1 MKSKTKMILTEMQKL
16 FDGKV
21 DAFEFSC
28 YFSRLV
34 FENYDEV
41 ETEYPG
47 LGDYFDLEI
56 PDICSEG
63 EPGFDAEHMIY
74 ELKKVYEY
82 AIEIIAQSNK
92 TK

>member
-1 MKSKTKMILTEMQKL
+1 MGLFQKL
-16 FDGKV
+16 FGTHSDRELKKV
-21 DAFEFSC
+21 NPIADKVMALE
-28 YFSRLV
+28 
-34 FENYDEV
+34 EE
-41 ETEYPG
+41 
-47 LGDYFDLEI
+47 FDLEI